1 MRKTNNGWYRR
12 GLTAVLCGALVAG
25 SLTVTAFAEEGAENY
40 CGPETTWE
48 LVDGTLIISGS
59 GDMDYYYADQ
69 GVYAPWYEQR
79 GAITSVV
86 IEDGVTGIGD
96 YAFYDCGNLTEVSLP
111 EGLEIIGN
119 NAFANCWNLSG
130 VSAADAEASANTAV
144 IPASVFSVGADAF
157 YGCGGLRDVY
167 LLATDY
173 SQYLFDTEADAQT
186 WRYDF
191 SNPYGT
197 KIHVPV
203 TADLSSAVFA
213 GLWNQQNSWQPPV
226 AADIEA
232 DGVYTITVSQPG
244 WGGKIAADK
253 VGAAEGEEVLLTV
266 TADEGLAATTVSA
279 VCGDGTAIAIE
290 ELGDGQYAFIMPA
303 ENVTVSASFAQ
314 AFQVAVREAEHG
326 TVAVSKDRA
335 AAGSKVAVEAAAD
348 AGYVLESVAFVQ
360 YGNLVA
366 LEAAEDGKY
375 YFEMPWS
382 DAEVVATF
390 AKGGSADEG
399 YHQISV
405 KNDYAWAGT
414 FTVDA
419 ASAVEGDTVNV
430 AVNMTDERYAGLLHV
445 YGADG
450 AEIEVAENE
459 DGTYFFVMP
468 TTDVTVELQLVSY
481 AYITAEQSE
490 GGTIAVEQEKVI
502 AGSTAVVTVVPD
514 EGYVLESI
522 LYDGYGALDALE
534 EVVYS
539 FEVPSWGG
547 EHIVKATFVKVED
560 GSGEEEH
567 GGEGSGEDVPAWT
580 YADGVLTINAEGDM
594 EDFELHDQTPWDEY
608 MDSVETVT
616 IAEGVTSIGAFSFNK
631 YPMLREV
638 YIAETVNR
646 IGSNAFSSCTSL
658 ESISIP
664 DGVTEIEQG
673 TFFNCTS
680 LKEVKLPESLTIIGG
695 DAFARCPIEEIS
707 LPDGLQEIQG
717 GAFQSCKNLST
728 IEIPA
733 SVISIGEDAFYN
745 CVGVSDVYLYAA
757 DFSGYAFEP
766 YNEAEGFA
774 GSGAT
779 RIHILSSIDPSHLT
793 WKNGNDVYMWYLAD
807 SANVVNDIEG

>member
-1 MRKTNNGWYRR
+1 MRKANNGWYRR

-48 LVDGTLIISGS
+48 LVDGTLTISGS
-59 GDMDYYYADQ
+59 GETDYYYADQ

-130 VSAADAEASANTAV
+130 VSATDAEASANTAV

-266 TADEGLAATTVSA
+266 TADEGLGVTKVSA
-279 VCGDGTAIAIE
+279 VCGNGAAIALE
-290 ELGDGQYAFIMPA
+290 ELGDGQYAFTMPA
-303 ENVTVSASFAQ
+303 ENVTVSAAFAQ

-419 ASAVEGDTVNV
+419 AAAVEGDTVNA

-459 DGTYFFVMP
+459 DGTYFFAMP
-468 TTDVTVELQLVSY
+468 DADVTVELQLASY
-481 AYITAEQSE
+481 AYVTAEQSE

-502 AGSTAVVTVVPD
+502 AGSTAVITVVPD

-534 EVVYS
+534 DGVYS

-547 EHIVKATFVKVED
+547 EHSVKATFVKVEG

-567 GGEGSGEDVPAWT
+567 GGEGSGEEEKPDWT
-580 YADGVLTINAEGDM
+580 FEDGTLTIWTEGAM
-594 EDFELHDQTPWDEY
+594 ENYESEYDAPWRDY
-608 MDSVETVT
+608 MASIEAVVFAD
-616 IAEGVTSIGAFSFNK
+616 GVTSIGDNVFVSYKNIK
-631 YPMLREV
+631 RVE
-638 YIAETVNR
+638 
-646 IGSNAFSSCTSL
+646 
-658 ESISIP
+658 IP
-664 DGVTEIEQG
+664 DGVTSIG
-673 TFFNCTS
+673 YGAFYNCVALEEVNLPAS
-680 LKEVKLPESLTIIGG
+680 LVKVGDYAFGSCKSLGDVILPE
-695 DAFARCPIEEIS
+695 
-707 LPDGLQEIQG
+707 GLQEIG
-717 GAFQSCKNLST
+717 NGAFQSCTMFTS
-728 IEIPA
+728 IVIPA
-733 SVISIGEDAFYN
+733 SVTVIGEDAFYD
-745 CVGVSDVYLYAA
+745 CTGVSDVYFYAT
-757 DFSGYAFEP
+757 DLSGYGFEP
-766 YNEAEGFA
+766 YDDAEAFA
-774 GSGAT
+774 GNGNT
-779 RIHILSSIDPSHLT
+779 KIHILNSIDPSLLT
-793 WKNGNDVYMWYLAD
+793 NETGNDVFAWYLAD
-807 SANVVNDIEG
+807 PANVVNDIEG